1 MHKTIFATAVAL
13 ILMFSVA
20 VFTNGAFAASTNGAT
35 VTISADKTSF
45 DADQPVI
52 IHVTITNPTGHSLKV
67 LKWHTPAEDVEG
79 PLFSIRQNGLPVS
92 YIGPLFKRPKPVHED
107 YVKLKAGES
116 ISRDIDL
123 ALCYDLS
130 VSGNYS
136 IIYDVSSWDLYS
148 EKGNG
153 KKDADRLVSNE
164 LKLSITGREY
174 KTASALKR
182 PDPGTGTPGFTK
194 CTTTQQSTLIAARQ
208 QAVSYSANASSYL
221 NAGTLGSR
229 YITWFGN
236 FDTLRYGTATTHFNS
251 IASAMNTA
259 NVTFDC
265 GCRKN
270 YYAYVYP
277 NNPYVIYLCS
287 VFWNAPL
294 SGTDS
299 KAGTLIHE
307 MSHFYVVAST
317 LDYIYGQTG
326 AKSLA
331 ISDPAKA
338 VNNADNHEYFAEN
351 TPALP

>member
-13 ILMFSVA
+13 ILIFSVA
-20 VFTNGAFAASTNGAT
+20 LFTSGAFAASTNGAT

-67 LKWHTPAEDVEG
+67 LKWQTPAEDVEG
-79 PLFSIRQNGLPVS
+79 PLFSVRQNGQPVS

-107 YVKLKAGES
+107 YLNLKAGES

-123 ALCYDLS
+123 ALYYDLT
-130 VSGNYS
+130 VSANYS

-148 EKGNG
+148 EKGNS
-153 KKDADRLVSNE
+153 KKDADRLISNE

-174 KTASALKR
+174 KGAIESKPPA
-182 PDPGTGTPGFTK
+182 PDTPGFTK
-194 CTTTQQSTLIAARQ
+194 CTTTQQTTLIAARQ
-208 QAVSYSANASSYL
+208 QAVSYSANASAYL
-221 NAGTLGSR
+221 NAETLDSR

-236 FDTLRYGTATTHFNS
+236 YDTLRYGTATAHFNS
-251 IASAMNTA
+251 IASAMDSA
-259 NVTFDC
+259 NVRFDC
-265 GCRKN
+265 SCRKN

-277 NNPYVIYLCS
+277 NNPYVIYLCR
-287 VFWNAPL
+287 VFWGAPL
-294 SGTDS
+294 TGTDS

-317 LDYIYGQTG
+317 LDYVYGQTG